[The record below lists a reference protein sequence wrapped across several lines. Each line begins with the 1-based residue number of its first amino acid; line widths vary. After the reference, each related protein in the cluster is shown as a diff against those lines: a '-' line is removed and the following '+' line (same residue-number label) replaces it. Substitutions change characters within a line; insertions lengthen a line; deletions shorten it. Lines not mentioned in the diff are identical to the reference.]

1 MKQKF
6 GFYVSRTATRLCHF
20 LEKHGNLDRCAF
32 VLIDNKD
39 NERLRSLC
47 AQYAIPYYEYSY
59 KEEGLKGKEQNR
71 FISDR
76 FKELMDKYEVEY
88 SFIFG
93 SRILEGEL
101 LRKYKWHLVN
111 FHPALLPAFRGKCAI
126 DQAIEAG
133 AILLGSTAHFIDEE
147 LDAGV
152 MIMQNI
158 FPAARFH
165 DYEDVLGKQETML
178 LQLMSWFE
186 QNRISIEG
194 NRVVVKDATYDISE
208 YVPNVELTDFGEIA
222 PPHHRL
228 TIIPDIQ
235 SVVRCKGKM
244 FNPQIL
250 AA

>member
-1 MKQKF
+1 MKKKF

-20 LEKHGNLDRCAF
+20 LEKYGNLDKCAF

-47 AQYAIPYYEYSY
+47 SKYSIPYYEYAY

-71 FISDR
+71 FISDK
-76 FKELMDKYEVEY
+76 FKDLMDKYEVEY

-101 LRKYKWHLVN
+101 LQKYQWHLVN
-111 FHPALLPAFRGKCAI
+111 FHPALLPAFKGKCAI

-147 LDAGV
+147 LDAGL

-158 FPAARFH
+158 FPAVLFT

-178 LQLMSWFE
+178 LQLMTWFE
-186 QNRISIEG
+186 EDRVHIEN
-194 NRVVVKDATYDISE
+194 NRVVVANASYEIAE
-208 YVPNVELTDFGEIA
+208 YIPNVELTN
-222 PPHHRL
+222 
-228 TIIPDIQ
+228 
-235 SVVRCKGKM
+235 V
-244 FNPQIL
+244 
-250 AA
+250 

>member
-1 MKQKF
+1 MKKKF

-20 LEKHGNLDRCAF
+20 LEKYGNLDKCAF

-47 AQYAIPYYEYSY
+47 SKYSIPYYEYAY

-71 FISDR
+71 FISDK
-76 FKELMDKYEVEY
+76 FKDLMDNYEVEY

-101 LRKYKWHLVN
+101 LQKYQWHLVN
-111 FHPALLPAFRGKCAI
+111 FHPALLPAFKGKCAI

-147 LDAGV
+147 LDAGL

-158 FPAARFH
+158 FPAVHFT

-178 LQLMSWFE
+178 LQLMTWFE
-186 QNRISIEG
+186 QDRVHIEN
-194 NRVVVKDATYDISE
+194 NRVVVTNASYEIAE
-208 YVPNVELTDFGEIA
+208 YIPNVELTN
-222 PPHHRL
+222 
-228 TIIPDIQ
+228 
-235 SVVRCKGKM
+235 V
-244 FNPQIL
+244 
-250 AA
+250 